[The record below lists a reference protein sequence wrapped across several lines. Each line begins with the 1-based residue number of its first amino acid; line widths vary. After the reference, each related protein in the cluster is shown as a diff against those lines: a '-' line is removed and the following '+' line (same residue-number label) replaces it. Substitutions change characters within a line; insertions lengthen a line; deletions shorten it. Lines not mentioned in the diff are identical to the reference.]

1 MNKITLYFKQ
11 AWMMIRQN
19 KLFSGIYISGT
30 GLSIALTMTLFVIIY
45 IKFAPLYPEYKR
57 DRTLIIDMVETTPK
71 DSTHKNWW
79 QNCVNYKLVEMIR
92 QLPSVDAV
100 TGIAADWALTTI
112 EASTEHTS
120 TPIVLKYT
128 DADYWNVYNF
138 EFVNGKPYNNSDV
151 LSKATN
157 VVVSQSLATE
167 LFLNEDVVGKT
178 ISISG
183 SEYKIIGVVK
193 DVASVMDTKTAADAW
208 TAYTNAESYDDY
220 GTDLALSGGMN
231 IAFTAKSA
239 NEIDAVKSEIAE
251 MMHKFNQQDKLYN
264 HTLFG
269 PDIFWASQF
278 RQGKMLN
285 EKEEFLKYGYILF
298 ALLIIPALNL
308 SGMISSRM
316 NKRLPELGIRK
327 TYGATNSQLLSQILW
342 ENFLLTIIGGLVG
355 IIISYTILLC
365 GSSWITNIMTEGIT
379 KQVQLL
385 SNNLSLEMLFN
396 WWVFVAVLTISF
408 ILNIVS
414 ALIPAT
420 ISLRQTIIN
429 SLNPKQ

>member
-1 MNKITLYFKQ
+1 MNKITLYIKQ

-19 KLFSGIYISGT
+19 KLFSSIYITGT
-30 GLSIALTMTLFVIIY
+30 GLSIALTMTLFVILY

-57 DRTLIIDMVETTPK
+57 NYTLIINSIEKTEK
-71 DSTHKNWW
+71 DSTRNNYW
-79 QNCVNYKLVEMIR
+79 QSTPNFHLVNMIR

-100 TGIAADWALTTI
+100 AGIFMGWETSPHKYATTEYATI
-112 EASTEHTS
+112 
-120 TPIVLKYT
+120 PVVLKYT
-128 DADYWNVYNF
+128 NADYWKVYDF
-138 EFVNGKPYNNSDV
+138 EFIAGKPYSDSDV
-151 LSKATN
+151 ASKTKN
-157 VVVSQSLATE
+157 VVISQSCAKHLFKTE
-167 LFLNEDVVGKT
+167 DITNKIINV
-178 ISISG
+178 SG
-183 SEYKIIGVVK
+183 IEYKIIGIVK
-193 DVASVMDTKTAADAW
+193 DVASVMDNKTAADMWAP
-208 TAYTNAESYDDY
+208 YTTTNY
-220 GTDLALSGGMN
+220 TDIEDLLGDCELA
-231 IAFTAKSA
+231 ITAKSPDKI
-239 NEIDAVKSEIAE
+239 EILKSEIAE
-251 MMHKFNQQDKLYN
+251 MMHKYNQQDKLYN
-264 HTLFG
+264 YQLFG

-365 GSSWITNIMTEGIT
+365 GSAWITNILTTGLTE
-379 KQVQLL
+379 QVQLL
-385 SNNLSLEMLFN
+385 SDNLSLEMLFN

-414 ALIPAT
+414 ALIPAS
-420 ISLRQTIIN
+420 ISLRQTILN

>member
-1 MNKITLYFKQ
+1 MNKITLYIKQ

-19 KLFSGIYISGT
+19 KLFSSIYITGT
-30 GLSIALTMTLFVIIY
+30 GLSIALTMTLFVILY

-57 DRTLIIDMVETTPK
+57 NYTLIINSIEKTEK
-71 DSTHKNWW
+71 DSTRNNYW
-79 QNCVNYKLVEMIR
+79 QSTPNFHLVNMIR

-100 TGIAADWALTTI
+100 AGIFMGWETSPHKDATTEYATI
-112 EASTEHTS
+112 
-120 TPIVLKYT
+120 PVVLKYT
-128 DADYWNVYNF
+128 NADYWKVYDF
-138 EFVNGKPYNNSDV
+138 EFIAGKPYSDSDV
-151 LSKATN
+151 ASKTKN
-157 VVVSQSLATE
+157 VVISQSCAKHLFKTE
-167 LFLNEDVVGKT
+167 DITNKIINV
-178 ISISG
+178 SG
-183 SEYKIIGVVK
+183 IEYKIIGIVK
-193 DVASVMDTKTAADAW
+193 DVASVMDNKTAADMWAP
-208 TAYTNAESYDDY
+208 YTTTNY
-220 GTDLALSGGMN
+220 TDIEDLLGDCELA
-231 IAFTAKSA
+231 ITAKSPDKI
-239 NEIDAVKSEIAE
+239 EIVKSEVAE
-251 MMHKFNQQDKLYN
+251 MMHKYNQQDKIYN
-264 HTLFG
+264 YQLFG

-365 GSSWITNIMTEGIT
+365 GSAWITNILTTGLTE
-379 KQVQLL
+379 QVQLL
-385 SNNLSLEMLFN
+385 SDNLSLEMLFN

-414 ALIPAT
+414 ALIPAS

>member
-1 MNKITLYFKQ
+1 MPGYDTHYLFGVHSYRKMLDDTITKKS
-11 AWMMIRQN
+11 I
-19 KLFSGIYISGT
+19 KDHKGIY
-30 GLSIALTMTLFVIIY
+30 TL
-45 IKFAPLYPEYKR
+45 
-57 DRTLIIDMVETTPK
+57 
-71 DSTHKNWW
+71 
-79 QNCVNYKLVEMIR
+79 
-92 QLPSVDAV
+92 
-100 TGIAADWALTTI
+100 G
-112 EASTEHTS
+112 
-120 TPIVLKYT
+120 
-128 DADYWNVYNF
+128 
-138 EFVNGKPYNNSDV
+138 
-151 LSKATN
+151 
-157 VVVSQSLATE
+157 
-167 LFLNEDVVGKT
+167 
-178 ISISG
+178 
-183 SEYKIIGVVK
+183 
-193 DVASVMDTKTAADAW
+193 
-208 TAYTNAESYDDY
+208 
-220 GTDLALSGGMN
+220 
-231 IAFTAKSA
+231 
-239 NEIDAVKSEIAE
+239 
-251 MMHKFNQQDKLYN
+251 
-264 HTLFG
+264 LFG

-365 GSSWITNIMTEGIT
+365 GSAWITNILTTGLTE
-379 KQVQLL
+379 QVQLL
-385 SNNLSLEMLFN
+385 SDNLSLEMLFN

-414 ALIPAT
+414 ALIPAS

>member
-1 MNKITLYFKQ
+1 MNKITLYIKQ

-19 KLFSGIYISGT
+19 KLFSSIYITGT
-30 GLSIALTMTLFVIIY
+30 GLSIALTMTLFVILY

-57 DRTLIIDMVETTPK
+57 NYTLIINSIEKTEK
-71 DSTHKNWW
+71 DSTRNNYW
-79 QNCVNYKLVEMIR
+79 QSTPNFHLVNMIR

-100 TGIAADWALTTI
+100 AGIFMGWETSPHKDATTEYATI
-112 EASTEHTS
+112 
-120 TPIVLKYT
+120 PVVLKYT
-128 DADYWNVYNF
+128 NADYWKVYDF
-138 EFVNGKPYNNSDV
+138 EFIAGKPYSDSDV
-151 LSKATN
+151 ASKTKN
-157 VVVSQSLATE
+157 VVISQSCAKHLFKTE
-167 LFLNEDVVGKT
+167 DITNKIINV
-178 ISISG
+178 SG
-183 SEYKIIGVVK
+183 IEYKIIGIVK
-193 DVASVMDTKTAADAW
+193 DVASVMDNKTAADMWAP
-208 TAYTNAESYDDY
+208 YTTTNY
-220 GTDLALSGGMN
+220 TDIEDLLGDCELA
-231 IAFTAKSA
+231 ITAKSPDKI
-239 NEIDAVKSEIAE
+239 EIVKSEVAE
-251 MMHKFNQQDKLYN
+251 MMHKYNQQDKFYN
-264 HTLFG
+264 YQLFG

-365 GSSWITNIMTEGIT
+365 GSAWITNILTTGLTE
-379 KQVQLL
+379 QVQLL
-385 SNNLSLEMLFN
+385 SDNLSLEMLFN

-414 ALIPAT
+414 ALIPAS

>member
-1 MNKITLYFKQ
+1 MNKITLYIKQ

-19 KLFSGIYISGT
+19 KLFSSIYITGT
-30 GLSIALTMTLFVIIY
+30 GLSIALTMTLFVILY

-57 DRTLIIDMVETTPK
+57 NYTLIINSIEKTEK
-71 DSTHKNWW
+71 DSTRNNYW
-79 QNCVNYKLVEMIR
+79 QSTPNFHLVNMIR

-100 TGIAADWALTTI
+100 AGIFMGWETSPHKDATTEYATI
-112 EASTEHTS
+112 
-120 TPIVLKYT
+120 PVVLKYT
-128 DADYWNVYNF
+128 NADYWKVYDF
-138 EFVNGKPYNNSDV
+138 EFIAGKPYSDSDV
-151 LSKATN
+151 ASKTKN
-157 VVVSQSLATE
+157 VVISQSCAKHLFKTE
-167 LFLNEDVVGKT
+167 DITNKIINV
-178 ISISG
+178 SG
-183 SEYKIIGVVK
+183 IEYKIIGIVK
-193 DVASVMDTKTAADAW
+193 DVASVMDNKTAADMWAP
-208 TAYTNAESYDDY
+208 YTTTNY
-220 GTDLALSGGMN
+220 TDIEDLLGDCELA
-231 IAFTAKSA
+231 ITAKSPDKI
-239 NEIDAVKSEIAE
+239 EIVKSEIAE
-251 MMHKFNQQDKLYN
+251 MMHKYNQQDKLYN
-264 HTLFG
+264 YQLFG

-278 RQGKMLN
+278 RQGKILN

-365 GSSWITNIMTEGIT
+365 GSAWITNILTTGLTE
-379 KQVQLL
+379 QVQLL
-385 SNNLSLEMLFN
+385 SDNLSLEMLFN

-414 ALIPAT
+414 ALIPAS

>member
-1 MNKITLYFKQ
+1 MNKITLYIKQ

-19 KLFSGIYISGT
+19 KLFSSIYITGT
-30 GLSIALTMTLFVIIY
+30 GLSIALTMTLFVILY

-57 DRTLIIDMVETTPK
+57 NYTLIINSIEKTEK
-71 DSTHKNWW
+71 DSTSNNYW
-79 QNCVNYKLVEMIR
+79 QSTPNFHLVNMIR

-100 TGIAADWALTTI
+100 AGIFMGWETSPHKDATTEYATI
-112 EASTEHTS
+112 
-120 TPIVLKYT
+120 PVVLKYT
-128 DADYWNVYNF
+128 NADYWKVYDF
-138 EFVNGKPYNNSDV
+138 EFIAGKPYSDSDV
-151 LSKATN
+151 ASKTKN
-157 VVVSQSLATE
+157 VVISQSCAKHLFKTE
-167 LFLNEDVVGKT
+167 DITNKIINV
-178 ISISG
+178 SG
-183 SEYKIIGVVK
+183 IEYKIIGIVK
-193 DVASVMDTKTAADAW
+193 DVASVMDNKTAADMWAP
-208 TAYTNAESYDDY
+208 YTTTNY
-220 GTDLALSGGMN
+220 TDIEDLLGDCELA
-231 IAFTAKSA
+231 ITAKSPDKI
-239 NEIDAVKSEIAE
+239 EIVKSEIAE
-251 MMHKFNQQDKLYN
+251 MMHKYNQQDKLYN
-264 HTLFG
+264 YQLFG

-365 GSSWITNIMTEGIT
+365 GSAWITNILTTGLTE
-379 KQVQLL
+379 QVQLL
-385 SNNLSLEMLFN
+385 SDNLSLEMLFN

-414 ALIPAT
+414 ALIPAS

>member
-1 MNKITLYFKQ
+1 MNKITLYIKQ

-19 KLFSGIYISGT
+19 KLFSSIYITGT
-30 GLSIALTMTLFVIIY
+30 GLSIALTMTLFVILY

-57 DRTLIIDMVETTPK
+57 NYTLIINSIEKTEK
-71 DSTHKNWW
+71 DSTRNNYW
-79 QNCVNYKLVEMIR
+79 QSTPNFHLVNMIR

-100 TGIAADWALTTI
+100 AGIFMGWETSPHKDATTEYATI
-112 EASTEHTS
+112 
-120 TPIVLKYT
+120 PVVLKYT
-128 DADYWNVYNF
+128 NADYWKVYDF
-138 EFVNGKPYNNSDV
+138 EFIAGKPYSDSDV
-151 LSKATN
+151 ASKTKN
-157 VVVSQSLATE
+157 VVISQSCAKHLFKTE
-167 LFLNEDVVGKT
+167 DITNKIINV
-178 ISISG
+178 SG
-183 SEYKIIGVVK
+183 IEYKIIGIVK
-193 DVASVMDTKTAADAW
+193 DVASVMDNKTAADMWAP
-208 TAYTNAESYDDY
+208 YTTTNY
-220 GTDLALSGGMN
+220 TDIEDLLGDCELA
-231 IAFTAKSA
+231 ITAKSPDKI
-239 NEIDAVKSEIAE
+239 EILKSEIAE
-251 MMHKFNQQDKLYN
+251 MMHKYNQQDKLYN
-264 HTLFG
+264 YQLFG

-365 GSSWITNIMTEGIT
+365 GSAWITNILTTGLTE
-379 KQVQLL
+379 QVQLL
-385 SNNLSLEMLFN
+385 SDNLSLEMLFN

-414 ALIPAT
+414 ALIPAS

>member
-1 MNKITLYFKQ
+1 MNKITLYIKQ

-19 KLFSGIYISGT
+19 KLFSSIYITGT
-30 GLSIALTMTLFVIIY
+30 GLSIALTMTLFVILY

-57 DRTLIIDMVETTPK
+57 NYTLIINSIEKTEK
-71 DSTHKNWW
+71 DSTRNNYW
-79 QNCVNYKLVEMIR
+79 QSTPNFHLVNMIR

-100 TGIAADWALTTI
+100 AGIFMGWETSPHKDATTEYATI
-112 EASTEHTS
+112 
-120 TPIVLKYT
+120 PVVLKYT
-128 DADYWNVYNF
+128 NADYWKVYDF
-138 EFVNGKPYNNSDV
+138 EFIAGKPYSDSDV
-151 LSKATN
+151 ASKTKN
-157 VVVSQSLATE
+157 VVISQSCAKHLFKTE
-167 LFLNEDVVGKT
+167 DITNKIINV
-178 ISISG
+178 SG
-183 SEYKIIGVVK
+183 IEYKIIGIVK
-193 DVASVMDTKTAADAW
+193 DVASVMDNKTAADMWAP
-208 TAYTNAESYDDY
+208 YTTTNY
-220 GTDLALSGGMN
+220 TDIEDLLGDCELA
-231 IAFTAKSA
+231 ITAKSPDKI
-239 NEIDAVKSEIAE
+239 EIVKSEIAE
-251 MMHKFNQQDKLYN
+251 MMHKYNQQDKIYN
-264 HTLFG
+264 YQLFG

-365 GSSWITNIMTEGIT
+365 GSAWITNILTTGLTE
-379 KQVQLL
+379 QVQLL
-385 SNNLSLEMLFN
+385 SDNLSLEMLFN

-414 ALIPAT
+414 ALIPAS

>member
-1 MNKITLYFKQ
+1 MNKITLYIKQ
-11 AWMMIRQN
+11 AWTLICQN
-19 KLFSGIYISGT
+19 KLFSGIYIIGT
-30 GLSIALTMTLFVIIY
+30 GLSIALTMTLFVILY

-57 DRTLIIDMVETTPK
+57 DRTLIIDSVEKTEK
-71 DSTHKNWW
+71 DSTSNNFW
-79 QNCVNYKLVEMIR
+79 QSTPNFHLVNMIR

-100 TGIAADWALTTI
+100 TGIKADYFGFSRI
-112 EASTEHTS
+112 EASTLHTS
-120 TPIVLKYT
+120 TPIVLKHT
-128 DADYWNVYNF
+128 DADYWKVYDF
-138 EFVNGKPYNNSDV
+138 EFINGKPYNDSDIQ
-151 LSKATN
+151 SKAKN
-157 VVVSQSLATE
+157 VVVSQSCAKR
-167 LFLNEDVVGKT
+167 LFMTEDVINKT
-178 ISISG
+178 INISG

-193 DVASVMDTKTAADAW
+193 DVVAVMDRKTTADVWAPF
-208 TAYTNAESYDDY
+208 TTSDYTDVTS
-220 GTDLALSGGMN
+220 DLRGDCE
-231 IAFTAKSA
+231 IAITAKSA
-239 NEIDAVKSEIAE
+239 AEIDVVKSEIAE
-251 MMHKFNQQDKLYN
+251 MIHKYNQQNKLYN
-264 HTLFG
+264 HRLFG
-269 PDIFWASQF
+269 PDIFWTHQF
-278 RQGKMLN
+278 RHGKILN
-285 EKEEFLKYGYILF
+285 EKGAFIRYGYILL

-365 GSSWITNIMTEGIT
+365 GSNWITNIMNEGFTESI
-379 KQVQLL
+379 QLL

-408 ILNIVS
+408 ILNIIS
-414 ALIPAT
+414 ALIPAS

>member
-1 MNKITLYFKQ
+1 MNKITLYIKQ

-19 KLFSGIYISGT
+19 KLFSSIYITGT
-30 GLSIALTMTLFVIIY
+30 GLSIALTMTLFVILY

-57 DRTLIIDMVETTPK
+57 YRTLIINSVEKTEK
-71 DSTHKNWW
+71 DSTSSNFW
-79 QNCVNYKLVEMIR
+79 QSSPNYSLANMIR

-100 TGIAADWALTTI
+100 AGIFVGWENSPYKDATTEYATI
-112 EASTEHTS
+112 
-120 TPIVLKYT
+120 PVVLKYT
-128 DADYWNVYNF
+128 NADYWKVYDF
-138 EFVNGKPYNNSDV
+138 EFIAGKPYSDSDV
-151 LSKATN
+151 ASKTKN
-157 VVVSQSLATE
+157 VVISQSCAKHLFKTE
-167 LFLNEDVVGKT
+167 DIINKIINV
-178 ISISG
+178 SG
-183 SEYKIIGVVK
+183 LEYKIIGIVK
-193 DVASVMDTKTAADAW
+193 DVASVMDDKTIADMWAPF
-208 TAYTNAESYDDY
+208 TTTNYTDIE
-220 GTDLALSGGMN
+220 DLLGDCELA
-231 IAFTAKSA
+231 ITAKSPD
-239 NEIDAVKSEIAE
+239 EIEIVKSEISE
-251 MMHKFNQQDKLYN
+251 MMHKYNQQDKLYN
-264 HTLFG
+264 YQLFG

-278 RQGKMLN
+278 RRGKILN
-285 EKEEFLKYGYILF
+285 EKDEFLKYGYILF

-327 TYGATNSQLLSQILW
+327 TYGATNRQLLSQILW

-365 GSSWITNIMTEGIT
+365 GSNWITNIMTDGFTI
-379 KQVQLL
+379 QVQLL

-396 WWVFVAVLTISF
+396 WWVFAAVLLISF

-414 ALIPAT
+414 ALIPAS

>member
-57 DRTLIIDMVETTPK
+57 NYTLIINSIEKTEK
-71 DSTHKNWW
+71 DSTSNNYW
-79 QNCVNYKLVEMIR
+79 QSTPNFHLVNMIR

-100 TGIAADWALTTI
+100 AGIFMGWETSPHKDATTEYATI
-112 EASTEHTS
+112 
-120 TPIVLKYT
+120 PVVLKYT
-128 DADYWNVYNF
+128 NADYWKVYDF
-138 EFVNGKPYNNSDV
+138 EFIAGKPYSDSDV
-151 LSKATN
+151 ASKTKN
-157 VVVSQSLATE
+157 VVISQSCAKHLFKTE
-167 LFLNEDVVGKT
+167 DITNKIINV
-178 ISISG
+178 SG
-183 SEYKIIGVVK
+183 IEYKIIGIVK
-193 DVASVMDTKTAADAW
+193 DVASVMDNKTAADMWAP
-208 TAYTNAESYDDY
+208 YTTTNY
-220 GTDLALSGGMN
+220 TDIEDLLGDCELA
-231 IAFTAKSA
+231 ITAKSPDKI
-239 NEIDAVKSEIAE
+239 EIVKSEIAE
-251 MMHKFNQQDKLYN
+251 MMHKYNQQDKLYN
-264 HTLFG
+264 YQLFG

-365 GSSWITNIMTEGIT
+365 GSAWITNILTTGLTE
-379 KQVQLL
+379 QVQLL
-385 SNNLSLEMLFN
+385 SDNLSLEMLFN
-396 WWVFVAVLTISF
+396 WWVFAAVLLISF

-414 ALIPAT
+414 ALIPAS

>member
-1 MNKITLYFKQ
+1 MNKITLYIKQ

-19 KLFSGIYISGT
+19 KLFSSIYITGT
-30 GLSIALTMTLFVIIY
+30 GLSIALTMTLFVILY

-57 DRTLIIDMVETTPK
+57 NYTLIINSIEKTEK
-71 DSTHKNWW
+71 DSTRNNYW
-79 QNCVNYKLVEMIR
+79 QSTPNFHLVNMIR

-100 TGIAADWALTTI
+100 AGIFMGWETSPHKDATTEYATI
-112 EASTEHTS
+112 
-120 TPIVLKYT
+120 PVVLKYT
-128 DADYWNVYNF
+128 NADYWKVYDF
-138 EFVNGKPYNNSDV
+138 EFIAGKPYSDSDV
-151 LSKATN
+151 ASKTKN
-157 VVVSQSLATE
+157 VVISQSCAKHLFKTE
-167 LFLNEDVVGKT
+167 DITNKIINV
-178 ISISG
+178 SG
-183 SEYKIIGVVK
+183 IEYKIIGIVK
-193 DVASVMDTKTAADAW
+193 DVASVMDNKTAADMWAP
-208 TAYTNAESYDDY
+208 YTTTNY
-220 GTDLALSGGMN
+220 TDIEDLLGDCELA
-231 IAFTAKSA
+231 ITAKSPDKI
-239 NEIDAVKSEIAE
+239 EIVKSEIAE
-251 MMHKFNQQDKLYN
+251 MMHKYNQQDKLYN
-264 HTLFG
+264 YQLFG

-365 GSSWITNIMTEGIT
+365 GSAWITNILTTGLTE
-379 KQVQLL
+379 QVQLL
-385 SNNLSLEMLFN
+385 SDNLSLEMLFN

-414 ALIPAT
+414 ALIPAS

>member
-1 MNKITLYFKQ
+1 MNKITLYIKQ

-19 KLFSGIYISGT
+19 KLFSSIYITGT
-30 GLSIALTMTLFVIIY
+30 GLSIALTMTLFVILY

-57 DRTLIIDMVETTPK
+57 NYTLIINSIEKTEK
-71 DSTHKNWW
+71 DSTSNNYW
-79 QNCVNYKLVEMIR
+79 QSTPNFHLVNMIR

-100 TGIAADWALTTI
+100 AGIFMGWETSPHKDATTEYATI
-112 EASTEHTS
+112 
-120 TPIVLKYT
+120 PVVLKYT
-128 DADYWNVYNF
+128 NADYWKVYDF
-138 EFVNGKPYNNSDV
+138 EFIAGKPYSDSDV
-151 LSKATN
+151 ASKTKN
-157 VVVSQSLATE
+157 VVISQSCAKHLFKTE
-167 LFLNEDVVGKT
+167 DITNKIINV
-178 ISISG
+178 SG
-183 SEYKIIGVVK
+183 IEYKIIGIVK
-193 DVASVMDTKTAADAW
+193 DVASVMDNKTAADMWAP
-208 TAYTNAESYDDY
+208 YTTTNY
-220 GTDLALSGGMN
+220 TDIEDLLGDCELA
-231 IAFTAKSA
+231 ITAKSPDKI
-239 NEIDAVKSEIAE
+239 EIVKSEVAE
-251 MMHKFNQQDKLYN
+251 MMHKYNQQDKLYN
-264 HTLFG
+264 YQLFG

-365 GSSWITNIMTEGIT
+365 GSAWITNILTTGLTE
-379 KQVQLL
+379 QVQLL
-385 SNNLSLEMLFN
+385 SDNLSLEMLFN

-414 ALIPAT
+414 ALIPAS

>member
-1 MNKITLYFKQ
+1 MNKITLYIKQ

-19 KLFSGIYISGT
+19 KLFSSIYITGT
-30 GLSIALTMTLFVIIY
+30 GLSIALTMTLFVILY

-57 DRTLIIDMVETTPK
+57 NYTLIINSIEKTEK
-71 DSTHKNWW
+71 DSTRNNYW
-79 QNCVNYKLVEMIR
+79 QSTPNFHLVNMIR

-100 TGIAADWALTTI
+100 AGIFMGWETSPHKDATTEYATI
-112 EASTEHTS
+112 
-120 TPIVLKYT
+120 PVVLKYT
-128 DADYWNVYNF
+128 NADYWKVYDF
-138 EFVNGKPYNNSDV
+138 EFIAGKPYSDSDV
-151 LSKATN
+151 ASKTKN
-157 VVVSQSLATE
+157 VVISQSCAKHLFKTE
-167 LFLNEDVVGKT
+167 DITNKIINV
-178 ISISG
+178 SG
-183 SEYKIIGVVK
+183 IEYKIIGIVK
-193 DVASVMDTKTAADAW
+193 DVASVMDNKTAADMWAP
-208 TAYTNAESYDDY
+208 YTTTNY
-220 GTDLALSGGMN
+220 TDIEDLLGDCELA
-231 IAFTAKSA
+231 ITAKSPDKI
-239 NEIDAVKSEIAE
+239 EIVKSEVAE
-251 MMHKFNQQDKLYN
+251 MMHKYNQQDKLYN
-264 HTLFG
+264 YQLFG

-365 GSSWITNIMTEGIT
+365 GSAWITNILTTGLTE
-379 KQVQLL
+379 QVQLL
-385 SNNLSLEMLFN
+385 SDNLSLEMLFN

-414 ALIPAT
+414 ALIPAS

>member
-1 MNKITLYFKQ
+1 MNKITLYIKQ

-19 KLFSGIYISGT
+19 KLFSSIYITGT
-30 GLSIALTMTLFVIIY
+30 GLSIALTMTLFVILY

-57 DRTLIIDMVETTPK
+57 NYTLIINSIEKTEK
-71 DSTHKNWW
+71 DSTSNNYW
-79 QNCVNYKLVEMIR
+79 QSTPNFHLVNMIR

-100 TGIAADWALTTI
+100 AGIFMGWETSPHKDATTEYATI
-112 EASTEHTS
+112 
-120 TPIVLKYT
+120 PVVLKYT
-128 DADYWNVYNF
+128 NADYWKVYDF
-138 EFVNGKPYNNSDV
+138 EFIAGKPYSDSDV
-151 LSKATN
+151 ASKTKN
-157 VVVSQSLATE
+157 VVISQSCAKHLFKTE
-167 LFLNEDVVGKT
+167 DITNKIINV
-178 ISISG
+178 SG
-183 SEYKIIGVVK
+183 IEYKIIGIVK
-193 DVASVMDTKTAADAW
+193 DVASVMDNKTAADMWAP
-208 TAYTNAESYDDY
+208 YTTTNY
-220 GTDLALSGGMN
+220 TDIEDLLGDCELA
-231 IAFTAKSA
+231 ITAKSPDKI
-239 NEIDAVKSEIAE
+239 EILKSEIAE
-251 MMHKFNQQDKLYN
+251 MMHKYNQQDKLYN
-264 HTLFG
+264 YQLFG

-365 GSSWITNIMTEGIT
+365 GSAWITNILTTGLTE
-379 KQVQLL
+379 QVQLL
-385 SNNLSLEMLFN
+385 SDNLSLEMLFN

-414 ALIPAT
+414 ALIPAS

>member
-19 KLFSGIYISGT
+19 KLFSSIYITGT
-30 GLSIALTMTLFVIIY
+30 GLSIALTMTLFVILY

-57 DRTLIIDMVETTPK
+57 NYTLIINSIEKTEK
-71 DSTHKNWW
+71 DSTRNNYW
-79 QNCVNYKLVEMIR
+79 QSTPNFHLVNMIR

-100 TGIAADWALTTI
+100 AGIFMGWETSPHKDATTEYATI
-112 EASTEHTS
+112 
-120 TPIVLKYT
+120 PVVLKYT
-128 DADYWNVYNF
+128 NADYWKVYDF
-138 EFVNGKPYNNSDV
+138 EFIAGKPYSDSDV
-151 LSKATN
+151 ASKTKN
-157 VVVSQSLATE
+157 VVISQSCAKHLFKTE
-167 LFLNEDVVGKT
+167 DITNKIINV
-178 ISISG
+178 SG
-183 SEYKIIGVVK
+183 IEYKIIGIVK
-193 DVASVMDTKTAADAW
+193 DVASVMDNKTAADMWAP
-208 TAYTNAESYDDY
+208 YTTTNY
-220 GTDLALSGGMN
+220 TDIEDLLGDCELA
-231 IAFTAKSA
+231 ITAKSPDKI
-239 NEIDAVKSEIAE
+239 EILKSEIAE
-251 MMHKFNQQDKLYN
+251 MMHKYNQQDKLYN
-264 HTLFG
+264 YQLFG

-365 GSSWITNIMTEGIT
+365 GSAWITNILTTGLTE
-379 KQVQLL
+379 QVQLL
-385 SNNLSLEMLFN
+385 SDNLSLEMLFN

-414 ALIPAT
+414 ALIPAS

>member
-1 MNKITLYFKQ
+1 MNKITLYIKQ

-19 KLFSGIYISGT
+19 KLFSSIYITGT
-30 GLSIALTMTLFVIIY
+30 GLSIALTMTLFVILY

-57 DRTLIIDMVETTPK
+57 NYTLIINSIEKTEK
-71 DSTHKNWW
+71 DSTSNNYW
-79 QNCVNYKLVEMIR
+79 QSTPNFHLVNMIR

-100 TGIAADWALTTI
+100 AGIFMGWETSPHKDATTEYATI
-112 EASTEHTS
+112 
-120 TPIVLKYT
+120 PVVLKYT
-128 DADYWNVYNF
+128 NADYWKVYDF
-138 EFVNGKPYNNSDV
+138 EFIAGKPYSDSDV
-151 LSKATN
+151 ASKTKN
-157 VVVSQSLATE
+157 VVISQSCAKHLFKTE
-167 LFLNEDVVGKT
+167 DITNKIINV
-178 ISISG
+178 SG
-183 SEYKIIGVVK
+183 IEYKIIGIVK
-193 DVASVMDTKTAADAW
+193 DVASVMDNKTAADMWAP
-208 TAYTNAESYDDY
+208 YTTTNY
-220 GTDLALSGGMN
+220 TDIEDLLGDCELA
-231 IAFTAKSA
+231 ITAKSPDKI
-239 NEIDAVKSEIAE
+239 EILKSEIAE
-251 MMHKFNQQDKLYN
+251 MMHKYNQQDKLYN
-264 HTLFG
+264 YQLFG

-278 RQGKMLN
+278 RQGKILN

-365 GSSWITNIMTEGIT
+365 GSAWITNILTTGLTE
-379 KQVQLL
+379 QVQLL
-385 SNNLSLEMLFN
+385 SDNLSLEMLFN

-414 ALIPAT
+414 ALIPAS

>member
-1 MNKITLYFKQ
+1 MNKITLYIKQ

-19 KLFSGIYISGT
+19 KLFSSIYITGT
-30 GLSIALTMTLFVIIY
+30 GLSIALTMTLFVILY

-57 DRTLIIDMVETTPK
+57 NYTLIINSIEKTEK
-71 DSTHKNWW
+71 DSTRNNYW
-79 QNCVNYKLVEMIR
+79 QSTPNFHLVNMIR

-100 TGIAADWALTTI
+100 AGIFMGWETSPHKDATTEYATI
-112 EASTEHTS
+112 
-120 TPIVLKYT
+120 PVVLKYT
-128 DADYWNVYNF
+128 NADYWKVYDF
-138 EFVNGKPYNNSDV
+138 EFIAGKPYSDSDV
-151 LSKATN
+151 ASKTKN
-157 VVVSQSLATE
+157 VVISQSCAKHLFKTE
-167 LFLNEDVVGKT
+167 DITNKIINV
-178 ISISG
+178 SG
-183 SEYKIIGVVK
+183 IEYKIIGIVK
-193 DVASVMDTKTAADAW
+193 DVASVMDNKTAADMWAP
-208 TAYTNAESYDDY
+208 YTTTNY
-220 GTDLALSGGMN
+220 TDIEDLLGDCELA
-231 IAFTAKSA
+231 ITAKSPDKI
-239 NEIDAVKSEIAE
+239 EILKSEIAE
-251 MMHKFNQQDKLYN
+251 MMHKYNQQDKLYN
-264 HTLFG
+264 YQLFG

-278 RQGKMLN
+278 RQGKILN

-365 GSSWITNIMTEGIT
+365 GSAWITNILTTGLTE
-379 KQVQLL
+379 QVQLL
-385 SNNLSLEMLFN
+385 SDNLSLEMLFN

-414 ALIPAT
+414 ALIPAS

>member
-1 MNKITLYFKQ
+1 MNKITLYIKQ

-19 KLFSGIYISGT
+19 KLFSSIYITGT
-30 GLSIALTMTLFVIIY
+30 GLSIALTMTLFVILY

-57 DRTLIIDMVETTPK
+57 NYTLIINSIEKTEK
-71 DSTHKNWW
+71 DSTRNNYW
-79 QNCVNYKLVEMIR
+79 QSTPNFHLVNMIR

-100 TGIAADWALTTI
+100 AGIFMGWETSPHKDATTEYATI
-112 EASTEHTS
+112 
-120 TPIVLKYT
+120 PVVLKYT
-128 DADYWNVYNF
+128 NADYWKVYDF
-138 EFVNGKPYNNSDV
+138 EFIAGKPYSDSDV
-151 LSKATN
+151 ASKTKN
-157 VVVSQSLATE
+157 VVISQSCAKHLFKTE
-167 LFLNEDVVGKT
+167 DITNKIINV
-178 ISISG
+178 SG
-183 SEYKIIGVVK
+183 IEYKIIGIVK
-193 DVASVMDTKTAADAW
+193 DVASVMDNKTAADMWAP
-208 TAYTNAESYDDY
+208 YTTTNY
-220 GTDLALSGGMN
+220 TDIEDLLGDCELA
-231 IAFTAKSA
+231 ITAKSPDKI
-239 NEIDAVKSEIAE
+239 EILKSEIAE
-251 MMHKFNQQDKLYN
+251 MMHKYNQQDKIYN
-264 HTLFG
+264 YQLFG

-365 GSSWITNIMTEGIT
+365 GSAWITNILTTGLTE
-379 KQVQLL
+379 QVQLL
-385 SNNLSLEMLFN
+385 SDNLSLEMLFN

-414 ALIPAT
+414 ALIPAS